1 MATPGLRTD
10 LSVVFARGLGKEP
23 SRGFFW
29 ETRSERQLKAQKTQR
44 YFTESSP
51 RLRGGMAV
59 LGGLDGEVP
68 KWDLLT
74 QNRGHLGL
82 WALSQGSWSELTG
95 VDRWDVHLHGH
106 VVMSP

>member
-1 MATPGLRTD
+1 
-10 LSVVFARGLGKEP
+10 
-23 SRGFFW
+23 
-29 ETRSERQLKAQKTQR
+29 
-44 YFTESSP
+44 
-51 RLRGGMAV
+51 MAV